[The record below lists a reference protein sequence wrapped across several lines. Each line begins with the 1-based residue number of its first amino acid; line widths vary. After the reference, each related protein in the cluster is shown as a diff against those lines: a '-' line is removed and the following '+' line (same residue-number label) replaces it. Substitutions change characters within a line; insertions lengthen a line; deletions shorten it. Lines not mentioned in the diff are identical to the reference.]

1 MCRLIA
7 QALNDLFEKI
17 MERDVESRH
26 LLRLGAG
33 ADDLQT
39 DDDYSKWGRVN
50 MTLSRRLELLG
61 EVRLH
66 FCLCCASASVVSL

>member
-1 MCRLIA
+1 
-7 QALNDLFEKI
+7 

-33 ADDLQT
+33 AGDLHT

-61 EVRLH
+61 EVDRLALSLDLDEGAAGAAGH
-66 FCLCCASASVVSL
+66 TCESAE